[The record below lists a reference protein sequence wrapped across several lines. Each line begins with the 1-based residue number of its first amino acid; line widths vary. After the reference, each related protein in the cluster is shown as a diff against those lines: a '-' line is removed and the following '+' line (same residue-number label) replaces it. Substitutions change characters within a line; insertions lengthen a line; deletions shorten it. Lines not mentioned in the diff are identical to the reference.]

1 MNKNVIN
8 KYLCEGIPPEKL
20 VKIRIELRDPDES
33 MIKFLDEIQRRA
45 NVGHSFSVEID
56 MDSDEPAKVYF
67 DGDGSFYIQNIEVE
81 K

>member
-1 MNKNVIN
+1 MKKGLVD
-8 KYLCEGIPPEKL
+8 KYLKEGIPKNKL
-20 VKIRIELRDPDES
+20 TRITIELRDPDGS
-33 MIKFLDEIQRRA
+33 MIKFLEEIKGRA